1 MNITQ
6 LALSAALLAVACSA
20 DDESSSAT
28 PDPVAR
34 GRYIV
39 NNVAACVD
47 CHTPRDPDTGAPVGE
62 MFLAGVECFVQL
74 DNGSCLN
81 SRNLTSHETGLANR
95 TDAEIERM
103 IRDGIRPAATGDE
116 ALFPVMPYY
125 VFHNLSEPDL
135 DAVVAYLRT
144 VPPVDHA
151 VPRSGPEFEVPAPAN
166 PLPLAAIPQPLPGY
180 ADRDAALHGRYLAAE
195 IGICMECHTQHSMGS
210 PDVLDV
216 TALFAGGER
225 YEIGAAVAPVSK
237 NLTSDAET
245 GLAEWSLDE
254 IVEAIKGGTDRN
266 GDGICPPMP
275 SGAMAPFGG
284 LTDADAL
291 DIAHYIK
298 SLPPVVKG
306 IDDVCTWPL

>member
-6 LALSAALLAVACSA
+6 LTLSAALLAVACSA
-20 DDESSSAT
+20 DDESSGAT

-34 GRYIV
+34 GRYLV

-47 CHTPRDPDTGAPVGE
+47 CHTPRDPDTGAPVEE

-151 VPRSGPEFEVPAPAN
+151 VLRSVPDQHGAIAEF
-166 PLPLAAIPQPLPGY
+166 
-180 ADRDAALHGRYLAAE
+180 
-195 IGICMECHTQHSMGS
+195 
-210 PDVLDV
+210 
-216 TALFAGGER
+216 
-225 YEIGAAVAPVSK
+225 
-237 NLTSDAET
+237 
-245 GLAEWSLDE
+245 
-254 IVEAIKGGTDRN
+254 
-266 GDGICPPMP
+266 GDQ
-275 SGAMAPFGG
+275 
-284 LTDADAL
+284 
-291 DIAHYIK
+291 
-298 SLPPVVKG
+298 
-306 IDDVCTWPL
+306 